1 MKKQVLGLVALAA
14 ITLGPVAAQQPYWY
28 PEQNQPYRYQ
38 QPYRNNYYINNQN
51 PYVNQ
56 RLQLSVNSPVNGS
69 SFRGNFTL
77 AGTGTPGAQ
86 VIVTGQMSGST
97 VVQNNGH
104 WRMPMSLG
112 GLARGTTVHLNV
124 FARDQF
130 GNESNHTQLKYAV
143 AW

>member
-1 MKKQVLGLVALAA
+1 MPIAGLTGDTSQTGQTA
-14 ITLGPVAAQQPYWY
+14 G
-28 PEQNQPYRYQ
+28 
-38 QPYRNNYYINNQN
+38 
-51 PYVNQ
+51 NQ
-56 RLQLSVNSPVNGS
+56 RLAVG
-69 SFRGNFTL
+69 RL
-77 AGTGTPGAQ
+77 AELETFDKALLRADQ
-86 VIVTGQMSGST
+86 IMRKERHHRQ